1 MDFGLQLGQGTRLE
15 TTLSPTLLQSVKI
28 LQKTSQELETAIKE
42 EVESNPL
49 LEVDEDYA
57 DESEVA
63 IDRDPA
69 EDDPRNAES
78 EMEIPEDIQMMSQGS
93 LDDSAQVESG
103 ILDGASSAEIDWDRY
118 LDDGTSYDDALFK
131 EPKLSNRDPDE
142 DWERP
147 IKDVGKSLQE
157 QLEDQLRL
165 WNGTRELHEQLLQ
178 AGVTEE
184 RFRELV
190 RYLINSVDDD
200 GFLRMGEGP
209 ALVSESGDL
218 LIDEIEAM
226 LRGELELEN
235 VSMPVREA
243 LHVLQSFKPA
253 GIGARNQ
260 RECFLIQAYAIEG
273 FSELAIRILEEEY
286 DDLLELRYAKIS
298 KALNVGVDEV
308 KAAISSLSRLRPHP
322 GFQLSNG
329 GAHIVNADMRVVEKK
344 GKFEVVCFKSKLQKS
359 LRINETY
366 KAILKDAS
374 ASKEDKEYVRTHL
387 AKAQDFMKAVGN
399 RYSTMEL
406 VMQAIVKRQ
415 KEFFVNGPAFL
426 KPMILQDIADD
437 VERDVS
443 TVNRVTNGKYVET
456 PYGIYELKRFFTTG
470 VRQGPAAGDEEVGSA
485 QILDAIKKLV
495 DEEDKSKPLS
505 DQAICN
511 ELLKMGIKVARR
523 TVAKYREKE
532 LRILPANQRKR

>member
-49 LEVDEDYA
+49 LEVDEDYH
-57 DESEVA
+57 DESEVS
-63 IDRDPA
+63 IDRDPS
-69 EDDPRNAES
+69 EDDPRNAEP
-78 EMEIPEDIQMMSQGS
+78 EMEIPEDVQALSQGS
-93 LDDSAQVESG
+93 LDDSAEVESG
-103 ILDGASSAEIDWDRY
+103 ILDGATSAEIDWDRY
-118 LDDGTSYDDALFK
+118 LDDGTSYDDALFN
-131 EPKLSNRDPDE
+131 EPKVSNRDSDE
-142 DWERP
+142 EWERP

-165 WNGTRELHEQLLQ
+165 WNGTKELHEQLL
-178 AGVTEE
+178 ACGVTEE
-184 RFRELV
+184 KFRELV
-190 RYLINSVDDD
+190 RYLINSVDED
-200 GFLRMGEGP
+200 GFLRTGDGP
-209 ALVSESGDL
+209 AVVAKTGNA

-226 LRGELELEN
+226 LRGELELDN
-235 VSMPVREA
+235 ASLPVREA
-243 LHVLQSFKPA
+243 VHVLQSFKPC

-273 FSELAIRILEEEY
+273 FPKLAIQILEEEY
-286 DDLLELRYAKIS
+286 EDLLELRYAKIG
-298 KALNVGVDEV
+298 KALNVSTDDV
-308 KAAISSLSRLRPHP
+308 KTAINSLSRLSPHP
-322 GFQLSNG
+322 GFQLSSG
-329 GAHIVNADMRVVEKK
+329 SSHIVNADMRVVEKK

-366 KAILKDAS
+366 KAILKDAA
-374 ASKEDKEYVRTHL
+374 ASKEDKEYVRSHL

-399 RYSTMEL
+399 RFSTMEL

-415 KEFFVNGPAFL
+415 KDFFVKGPAFL

-456 PYGIYELKRFFTTG
+456 PYGIYELKKFFTAG
-470 VRQGPAAGDEEVGSA
+470 VRQGSAPGDEEVGSA

>member
-131 EPKLSNRDPDE
+131 EPKLSNRDSDE

-218 LIDEIEAM
+218 LIDEIETM

-273 FSELAIRILEEEY
+273 FPELAIRILEEEY

-298 KALNVGVDEV
+298 KALNVGVDDV

-329 GAHIVNADMRVVEKK
+329 SAHIVNADMRVVEKK
-344 GKFEVVCFKSKLQKS
+344 GKFEVICFKSKLQKS

-366 KAILKDAS
+366 KAILKDAA
-374 ASKEDKEYVRTHL
+374 ASKEDKEYVRSHL

-406 VMQAIVKRQ
+406 VMRAIVKRQ

-426 KPMILQDIADD
+426 KPMILQDIADE

-456 PYGIYELKRFFTTG
+456 PYGIFELKKFFTAG
-470 VRQGPAAGDEEVGSA
+470 VRQGSAPGDEEVGSA

-495 DEEDKSKPLS
+495 DEEDKAKPLS